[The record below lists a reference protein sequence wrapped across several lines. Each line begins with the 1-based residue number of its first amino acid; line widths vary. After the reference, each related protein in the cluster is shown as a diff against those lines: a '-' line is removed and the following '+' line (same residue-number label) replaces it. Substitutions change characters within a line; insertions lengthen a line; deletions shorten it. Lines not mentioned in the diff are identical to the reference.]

1 MSISGQGRGAVRKN
15 MCAHVVCTGP
25 KVSGSGCGD
34 LRLNGSLYVTSSLC
48 QLLSRGQMGSV
59 ELLERMVR
67 RIWVGLLRVPEEQ
80 AAGA

>member
-1 MSISGQGRGAVRKN
+1 
-15 MCAHVVCTGP
+15 
-25 KVSGSGCGD
+25 
-34 LRLNGSLYVTSSLC
+34 
-48 QLLSRGQMGSV
+48 MGSV